1 MGNKK
6 TGEIQGVTRG
16 LTGLFVNF
24 RKGKLDGR
32 TRLGKTAK
40 FLEAKLIEHCGG
52 PEKVSIPQK
61 LLIDRVV
68 WKAIRCKL
76 YEITFF
82 QGSHQ
87 ESSRDHYLA
96 LANSLRLDLQSLG
109 LKSNFEKVLSL
120 EEYLRKKG
128 HYEEEDEGEDKHN

>member
-6 TGEIQGVTRG
+6 TGQIQEVKAPM
-16 LTGLFVNF
+16 TGLFVAF

-32 TRLGKTAK
+32 TRLGKTAR
-40 FLEAKLIEHCGG
+40 FLEKSLIEHCGG
-52 PEKVSIPQK
+52 SERVSIPQK
-61 LLIDRVV
+61 LLIDRIV

-76 YEITFF
+76 YELTFF
-82 QGSHQ
+82 QDLHQ

-109 LKSNFEKVLSL
+109 LKGKFDRVLSL
-120 EEYLRKKG
+120 EEYLKRKG
-128 HYEEEDEGEDKHN
+128 YEAEENDNEHN